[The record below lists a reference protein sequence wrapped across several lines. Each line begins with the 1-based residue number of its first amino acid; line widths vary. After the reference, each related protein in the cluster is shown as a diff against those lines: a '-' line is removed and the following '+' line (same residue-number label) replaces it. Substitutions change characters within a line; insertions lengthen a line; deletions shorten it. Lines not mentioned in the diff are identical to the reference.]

1 MKILF
6 ASLAAEG
13 HFNPLTGIAVH
24 LREDGHDV
32 RWYTGAS
39 MAPQLAK
46 LGIPLLPFR
55 CATEITGENLPTLF
69 PERAKLRGIRQIRF
83 DGEKIMFA
91 NVDAYFRDVEQIH
104 QDFPFD
110 LLFCDGAFYGARLI
124 KEKLGKPVF
133 ALHAGPE
140 SMEDA
145 PNLPPMFLGRK
156 PVTTVVGRT
165 FYRILKVGVDRM
177 VNRPLKTT
185 YNQVLADHGVDP
197 IEWSVL
203 DETVRAADMS
213 FLNGVPGL
221 AYPRDRRNPT
231 VVFAGACH
239 PWRDPAGRSGQLP
252 AQLGHFP
259 RTVLVSQGTIDNV
272 DPGKLMIPALDALHD
287 TDCLVVVAT
296 GGRKTTELRRLY
308 PHRNVVITD
317 WIDFDAILPHVD
329 VFVCNGGSGSLLLSL
344 GHGVPVVAAG
354 TREGKN
360 DNNAHI
366 DYLGLGINLRTER
379 PTVRKL
385 KRAVYKVLGDPVY
398 RQRAERIRDEIDRY
412 DPLAIIDA
420 NLAALDRSATG
431 TTR

>member
-24 LREDGHDV
+24 LRDAGHDV

-39 MAPQLAK
+39 MAAK
-46 LGIPLLPFR
+46 LGTLGIPLLPFR
-55 CATEITGENLPTLF
+55 RATEITGENLPTLF
-69 PERAKLRGIRQIRF
+69 PERAKLRGIKQIRF
-83 DGEKIMFA
+83 DGEKIMFV
-91 NVDAYFRDVEQIH
+91 NVDAYYQDVTQIH

-156 PVTTVVGRT
+156 PVTTVIGRT
-165 FYRILKVGVDRM
+165 YYRILKFGVDRM
-177 VNRPLKTT
+177 VNRPLQTT
-185 YNQVLADHGVDP
+185 YNQVLAGHGVEP

-203 DETVRAADMS
+203 DETVRAPDLS
-213 FLNGVPGL
+213 FLNGVPGM
-221 AYPRDRRNPT
+221 AYPRERENPT

-239 PWRDPAGRSGQLP
+239 PWRDPAAPSGQLP
-252 AQLGHFP
+252 AQLGRFP

-296 GGRKTTELRRLY
+296 GGRRTAELRRLY

-344 GHGVPVVAAG
+344 SHAVPVVAAG
-354 TREGKN
+354 MREGKN

-379 PTVRKL
+379 PTADKL
-385 KRAVYKVLGDPVY
+385 KRAVYTVLGDPAY

-420 NLAALDRSATG
+420 HLAALDRSATG